1 MTKQEARKIF
11 KEKRSGLSVGDK
23 NRFDDLI
30 LIHFQQLA
38 LPYLVYVHTY
48 LAIKENN
55 EIETDH
61 LLHYLEFRN
70 PELKIVIPKMDHE
83 KNELLHIE
91 YDEMVDIMKNEWGIH
106 EPVNGNFV
114 NEKEI
119 DFIFVPLLAFD
130 LKGFRV
136 GYGKG
141 FYDKFL
147 SKCRPDTIKVGLSY
161 FEAIDGI
168 SDSNKFDIPLNYCIT
183 PQRIYE
189 FG

>member
-1 MTKQEARKIF
+1 MTKKEARKVF
-11 KEKRSGLSVGDK
+11 KEKRLSLTVGDR

-30 LIHFQQLA
+30 LIHFQQLQ
-38 LPYLVYVHTY
+38 LPDLFYVHTY
-48 LAIKENN
+48 LAMKEQR

-70 PELKIVIPKMDHE
+70 PELKIVIPRMDHTTS
-83 KNELLHIE
+83 ELLHIE
-91 YDEMVDIMKNEWGIH
+91 YDELVDVMKNEWGIH
-106 EPVNGNFV
+106 EPVNGNLV
-114 NEKEI
+114 DEQLI
-119 DFIFVPLLAFD
+119 DLVFVPLLAFD
-130 LKGFRV
+130 EDGYRV

-147 SKCRPDTIKVGLSY
+147 AKCRPDVLKVGLSY
-161 FEAIDGI
+161 FDAIDTI
-168 SDSNKFDIPLNYCIT
+168 NDRAQFDIPLNYCIT

>member
-1 MTKQEARKIF
+1 MTKQEARNIF
-11 KEKRSGLSVGDK
+11 KEKRSSLTRGEK

-30 LIHFQQLA
+30 LIHFQQLP
-38 LPYLVYVHTY
+38 LPDLFYVHTY

-70 PELKIVIPKMDHE
+70 PGLKIVLPKMDHE

-91 YDEMVDIMKNEWGIH
+91 YDELVDVMKNEWGIH
-106 EPVNGNFV
+106 EPVNGNLIS
-114 NEKEI
+114 EKQI
-119 DFIFVPLLAFD
+119 DLIFVPLLAFD
-130 LKGFRV
+130 EQGIRV

-147 SKCRPDTIKVGLSY
+147 SRCRPDTIKVGLSY
-161 FEAIDGI
+161 FDAVDTI
-168 SDSNKFDIPLNYCIT
+168 SDSEQFDIPLNYCIT

>member
-1 MTKQEARKIF
+1 MTKQEARNIF
-11 KEKRSGLSVGDK
+11 KEKRSRLTTGEK

-30 LIHFQQLA
+30 LIHFQQLP
-38 LPYLVYVHTY
+38 LPDLFYVHTY

-70 PELKIVIPKMDHE
+70 PGLKIVLPKMDHE

-91 YDEMVDIMKNEWGIH
+91 YDELVDVMKNEWGIH
-106 EPVNGNFV
+106 EPVNGNLIS
-114 NEKEI
+114 EKQI
-119 DFIFVPLLAFD
+119 DLIFVPLLAFD
-130 LKGFRV
+130 EQGIRV

-147 SKCRPDTIKVGLSY
+147 SRCRPDTIKVGLSY
-161 FEAIDGI
+161 FDAVDTI
-168 SDSNKFDIPLNYCIT
+168 SDSEQFDIPLNYCIT